1 MRAVVVA
8 GLLAAGGAVPT
19 MSANAAVPTGDNP
32 YSVLAR
38 MSEAQRVGQLVMV
51 SAALSGVT
59 QQTRDSVTRYH
70 VGSVFLAGRSSAGV
84 SSVRSMV
91 NKLQAL
97 ATPTA
102 TSGVPLLV
110 GVDQE
115 GGQVQTLSGSGFST
129 IPTAVKQGTYAAA
142 TLRHD
147 AGVWSRQLAA
157 AGVNINLAPV
167 LDTVPA
173 NRTSTNQ
180 PIGRCSREYGPRS
193 SVLATAGL
201 NVVRSMP
208 TSWPNTAVKHFPG
221 LGRASGNTDT
231 AFGVKDTVT

>member
-8 GLLAAGGAVPT
+8 GLVVGALAVPSG
-19 MSANAAVPTGDNP
+19 SAVAATPAGSNP
-32 YSVLAR
+32 ASVLAG
-38 MSEAQRVGQLVMV
+38 MTEAQRVGQLVMV

-59 QQTRDSVTRYH
+59 QQTKNAVTRYH

-84 SSVRSMV
+84 SSVRSIV

-102 TSGVPLLV
+102 TNGVPLLV

-115 GGQVQTLSGSGFST
+115 GGQVQTLTGPGFST
-129 IPTAVKQGTYAAA
+129 MPTAVKQGTFASS

-147 AGVWSRQLAA
+147 AGIWGRQLAA

-173 NRTSTNQ
+173 SRTSTNQ
-180 PIGRCSREYGPRS
+180 PI
-193 SVLATAGL
+193 
-201 NVVRSMP
+201 
-208 TSWPNTAVKHFPG
+208 
-221 LGRASGNTDT
+221 
-231 AFGVKDTVT
+231 